1 MKPSHLSLE
10 RRYKMHPLL
19 YILIAFVFAIG
30 FILILLKY
38 FELKQ
43 RKTLIKKL
51 NKIGKLQ
58 KSSSPSYDYL
68 LMIDNRT
75 IKVRFIYMGSKRS
88 ISFNSIAHWQLHP
101 SNKPKMIN
109 PKNFHLEKGLKL
121 IIVYPTPT
129 KMVKYINENE
139 IVFVKPDELCF
150 DYYVITSNELETI
163 KEIV

>member
-1 MKPSHLSLE
+1 
-10 RRYKMHPLL
+10 MHPLL
-19 YILIAFVFAIG
+19 YILIALVVSVG
-30 FILILLKY
+30 FLLILLKY

-43 RKTLIKKL
+43 RKTLLKALMKF
-51 NKIGKLQ
+51 GKLE
-58 KSSSPSYDYL
+58 KSKVPSYDYVL
-68 LMIDNRT
+68 TINDKK

-121 IIVYPTPT
+121 IIVYPIPF

-139 IVFVKPDELCF
+139 IVFVKPNELCF
-150 DYYVITSNELETI
+150 DYYVITPKEFEVI
-163 KEIV
+163 KEIVL